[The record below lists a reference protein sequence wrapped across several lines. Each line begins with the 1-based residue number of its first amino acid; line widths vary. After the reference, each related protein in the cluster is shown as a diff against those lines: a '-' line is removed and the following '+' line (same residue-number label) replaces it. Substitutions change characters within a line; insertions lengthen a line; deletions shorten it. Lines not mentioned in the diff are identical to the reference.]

1 LSLDTKTAEELTANP
16 LRILYRKRKEINMS
30 SSYAYPNPE
39 AIFYQQYE
47 AVRRD
52 EVVGI
57 LLALFLGSFG
67 AHHFYLRRTGL
78 GILYLCFFWTG
89 IPALAGFIECFF
101 MPSRVREFNAFHAAG
116 IAAALGIP
124 MPVFGQPFN
133 VNANVPPPPG
143 QAPTM
148 TACPKCSTAN
158 PAGARFCSVCGGPL

>member
-1 LSLDTKTAEELTANP
+1 
-16 LRILYRKRKEINMS
+16 M
-30 SSYAYPNPE
+30 SSYAYPNPQ

-47 AVRRD
+47 VVRRD

-89 IPALAGFIECFF
+89 IPAIIGLIECFF
-101 MPSRVREFNAFHAAG
+101 MPSRVREFNAIQAAG

-124 MPVFGQPFN
+124 MPMFGQP
-133 VNANVPPPPG
+133 VTAAAGTAVTG
-143 QAPTM
+143 QIVTEK
-148 TACPKCSTAN
+148 KCSRCNQAN
-158 PAGARFCSVCGGPL
+158 PATAQFCSGCGGAL

>member
-1 LSLDTKTAEELTANP
+1 
-16 LRILYRKRKEINMS
+16 MS
-30 SSYAYPNPE
+30 SFAYPNPQ

-89 IPALAGFIECFF
+89 IPAIAGFVECFF
-101 MPSRVREFNAFHAAG
+101 MPARVREFNAIQAAG
-116 IAAALGIP
+116 IAAALGIA
-124 MPVFGQPFN
+124 MPFFGQQPLIP
-133 VNANVPPPPG
+133 AVP
-143 QAPTM
+143 A
-148 TACPKCSTAN
+148 
-158 PAGARFCSVCGGPL
+158 PAGDQASVEKRCPRCNQVNPTSARFCSGCGGAL

>member
-1 LSLDTKTAEELTANP
+1 
-16 LRILYRKRKEINMS
+16 MS
-30 SSYAYPNPE
+30 SFAYPNPQ

-89 IPALAGFIECFF
+89 MPAILGFIECFF
-101 MPSRVREFNAFHAAG
+101 MPARVREFNAIQAAG

-124 MPVFGQPFN
+124 MPFFGQSVMPS
-133 VNANVPPPPG
+133 VSVRAAD
-143 QAPTM
+143 Q
-148 TACPKCSTAN
+148 TATEIRCPRCNQTN
-158 PAGARFCSVCGGPL
+158 PALAHFCSGCGGSLQVEHSAASSNA